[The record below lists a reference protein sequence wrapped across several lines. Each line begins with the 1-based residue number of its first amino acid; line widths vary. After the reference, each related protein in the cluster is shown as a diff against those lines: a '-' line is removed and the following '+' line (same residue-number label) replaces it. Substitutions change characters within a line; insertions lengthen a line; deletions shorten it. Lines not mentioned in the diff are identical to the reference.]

1 MKKLFDKLSSL
12 IKERMR
18 DNLWTRVAL
27 VLSIIVVF
35 CTTYALVLP
44 ALTLTSSSSS
54 SVLQEATSLPET
66 TEDSGAISSS
76 ATDESLS
83 ESIAT
88 DESPQKSESSESQLL
103 PSVEASQA
111 ESSTETE
118 LEEQVEDSTEAGT
131 FEQSLDDVEVK
142 VDFEKDTFSEA
153 VSLQVIKLDNAKDF
167 EGKIE
172 SLLGKSNQSLT
183 QALTYDI
190 SFINK
195 AGKEV
200 EPNKEV
206 NVSILF
212 KDAVEPTGL
221 ELEWKL
227 YHFVNNDTN
236 KIQDITEA
244 KTTDINQDESE
255 NVVQVEFKADN
266 FSAYTIA
273 GVSYEDFTDYIT
285 AGSFQGSTV
294 ETITSGSRT
303 LTTDLKLQYSIPKTA
318 LNASRMYAIP
328 LPDDTTW
335 GSGLQENTAY
345 IGKDG
350 SRDAFNYKFVQQDG
364 KKYIV
369 IEFLESY
376 VSAAGNTVKGDI
388 IYNATIG
395 QEFRQSNGDYKI
407 PFTDSV
413 TITVPSSEITEN
425 IVPDQTQ
432 NDLSIAKSGK
442 VVYDGDQA
450 YLDYTVTVVSLSG
463 TQDSVK
469 VKDSLTAQGLT
480 MEALEIVE
488 VVLKENMQATWSS
501 GLNPQTITNYQVN
514 KSSDNKSFE
523 VTLPKLGGRQAYTIT
538 YRYKVADFTAGK
550 DFSVN
555 NNVAAESDDVPT
567 ASTNSWVTLH
577 RNKVTKSGSYNAD
590 SNKITWTITVNA
602 NKNDIAGAV
611 LTDDM
616 LAQASN
622 IKIEPSAGITK
633 TSTGYSFSATS
644 GGKNTNTY
652 TITYTTD
659 APAGE
664 TSWGANSGQ
673 VSNTVTVTDKGEPST
688 ATATVGTGSGDTGG
702 LSKTFEKIEDT
713 DNKDLKVLSWSS
725 TIELPGDGKIPAG
738 TEFEDTLMGN
748 NGNAWDTHYFTRDQ
762 IDAIYQDLVSIFGVG
777 NFEFSIWESG
787 QSTWQYSSYSQISS
801 DKTYRKFKFKLTKDY
816 QASKD
821 ITLSYTSTGNVGE
834 IINFDNT
841 ISSSGFSS
849 KAEYRYE
856 VDSLVTKMDGTQN
869 TSDGREYESKD
880 TTKVINEDGTIT
892 WVVKVALDE
901 TNTSLTVVDTP
912 PSGLELVEVK
922 YGVRNSNQ
930 TTLNREGNQ
939 LFYNLDQYYN
949 AYRIIVDGQVNSDGS
964 ITLNFNAA
972 EGTTLHAQTKAKSST
987 YGDSLYIW
995 YTFKSNEAE
1004 LDEAVVK
1011 PYTNNVSATID
1022 GKPAGEDDHTQ
1033 TVTINPGQKVSKN
1046 GEWKNDNR
1054 QVDYS
1059 VTVNPKAQ
1067 DLAAGGDS
1075 YVLTDTLTY
1084 QEDLATKL
1092 SYDLKQESVKLL
1104 DANNQEVSSSLWSW
1118 TVEKVRDESGTYRSI
1133 LKVTVP
1139 NNQKFTLQYSYA
1151 VSREVESDNVASLE
1165 VKNTAEIQGFKTGK
1179 ADNTEVITWE
1189 KLSTSASAQTTR
1201 SYKITKVDVNNFA
1214 IILPNAIFEV
1224 IDYETGNS
1232 VATYKTAADGTLYV
1246 TMDGNEAV
1254 SSIGPL
1260 AENKMYYIVETT
1272 APDGYSLPK
1281 DPERYYFYY
1290 ADSDLTL
1297 SLGSMN
1303 YISEAVNLKKQS
1315 KQEYVTNEEL
1325 PPTTSI
1331 TVNKKWQNE
1340 DGSETNRT
1348 SGEISVTLKRI
1359 SNVNSAPE
1367 DVKTM
1372 SIKSDG
1378 GQWTATFDNLP
1389 VRGDNGEY
1397 YSYFVEEAPVSGY
1410 TAIYSNSNTS
1420 SETPSEVT
1428 ATSDTIT
1435 ITNKANKQYA
1445 LPKTGGSGAQSLV
1458 IAGLTISGLAALLL
1472 LLKSYKNQEG
1482 NGL

>member
-18 DNLWTRVAL
+18 DSFWTRIAL

-66 TEDSGAISSS
+66 MEDSVAVSSP

-83 ESIAT
+83 KSIAT

-103 PSVEASQA
+103 PSVEASQV
-111 ESSTETE
+111 ESSTKTE

-212 KDAVEPTGL
+212 KDAVESTGL

-236 KIQDITEA
+236 KIQDITEI

-255 NVVQVEFKADN
+255 NVVQVDFKADN

-273 GVSYEDFTDYIT
+273 GVSYEDFTDYIN
-285 AGSFQGSTV
+285 AGSFQSSTV
-294 ETITSGSRT
+294 ETITSSSRS
-303 LTTDLKLQYSIPKTA
+303 LKTDLKLSYEIPKTA
-318 LNASRMYAIP
+318 LNSSRMYAIP

-335 GSGLQENTAY
+335 AGTLQENTTY
-345 IGKDG
+345 IGKDV
-350 SRDAFNYKFVQQDG
+350 SRDAYNYKFVQQDG

-376 VSAAGNTVKGDI
+376 VSASGVTVKGDI
-388 IYNATIG
+388 VYTASVG
-395 QEFRQSNGDYKI
+395 QDYRQDNGDYKI

-413 TITVPSSEITEN
+413 TITVPSSAITKNEEH
-425 IVPDQTQ
+425 VQVQ
-432 NDLSIAKSGK
+432 YDLSTSKTAK

-450 YLDYTVTVVSLSG
+450 YLDYTVTVYSNKG
-463 TQDSVK
+463 T
-469 VKDSLTAQGLT
+469 KDSIKISDILTAQGLT
-480 MEALEIVE
+480 ITSLGSVS
-488 VVLKENMQATWSS
+488 VVRKDNMNGTWDTGS
-501 GLNPQTITNYQVN
+501 NYQNITAQVD
-514 KSSDNKSFE
+514 KSSDNKSFD
-523 VTLPKLGGRQAYTIT
+523 VTLPKLEARQAYTLT
-538 YRYKVADFTAGK
+538 YRYTVGSFSAGQDFNVKNKVQ
-550 DFSVN
+550 
-555 NNVAAESDDVPT
+555 AESPDVPP
-567 ASTNSWVTLH
+567 ASDDKDLTLH

-602 NKNDIAGAV
+602 NQNDIAGAV

-622 IKIEPSAGITK
+622 IKIEPSAGAIK
-633 TSTGYSFSATS
+633 TSAGYTFSATS

-659 APAGE
+659 APAPS
-664 TSWGANSGQ
+664 TSWGASSGQ
-673 VSNTVTVTDKGEPST
+673 VKNIATLTDNGEPST
-688 ATATVGTGSGDTGG
+688 ATATVGTGKGDTGG

-713 DNKDLKVLSWSS
+713 DNKDLKELSWKS

-738 TEFEDTLMGN
+738 TEFEDALMGN
-748 NGNAWDTHYFTRDQ
+748 NNNAWDTHYFTRDQ

-880 TTKVINEDGTIT
+880 TTKVINEDGTID

-972 EGTTLHAQTKAKSST
+972 EGTTLQAQTKAKEDT
-987 YGDSLYIW
+987 YGESLYIW
-995 YTFKSNEAE
+995 YTFKSNDAG
-1004 LDEAVVK
+1004 LDETVVK
-1011 PYTNNVSATID
+1011 AYTNNVSTTID
-1022 GKPAGEDDHTQ
+1022 GRPAGKDDHTQ
-1033 TVTINPGQKVSKN
+1033 TVTIKPGQKVSKN
-1046 GEWKNDNR
+1046 GEWNNDNR

-1084 QEDLATKL
+1084 QEDLSTNL
-1092 SYDLKQESVKLL
+1092 SYDLKRESVKLL
-1104 DANNQEVSSSLWSW
+1104 DANNQEVSNSLWSW

-1139 NNQKFTLQYSYA
+1139 NNQKFILQYSYA
-1151 VSREVESDNVASLE
+1151 VSREVASDYEDKLT

-1179 ADNTEVITWE
+1179 TENAETIDWK
-1189 KLSTSASAQTTR
+1189 KLSTSGTAETART
-1201 SYKITKVDVNNFA
+1201 YKITKVDVNNFA

-1246 TMDGNEAV
+1246 TMDGNKAV

-1281 DPERYYFYY
+1281 DLERYYFYY

-1297 SLGSMN
+1297 SLGSRN

-1389 VRGDNGEY
+1389 VQGDNGEY

-1445 LPKTGGSGAQSLV
+1445 LPKTGGSGVKSFV
-1458 IAGLTISGLAALLL
+1458 IAGITISGLAALLL

-1482 NGL
+1482 NVL